1 MNLRTLDGSGRITV
15 AGAYIDVPA
24 NVYFSD
30 PCPVPSLTQSIA
42 KIICDQ
48 SPLHA
53 WHAHPCLGGD
63 PLEPE
68 TYDKTKAIGNAA
80 HAILIGRGKDVTVL
94 DYNDFRTKGAQEA
107 RQAVEEQGAVAI
119 LKKHHI
125 DAERL
130 VAAVRTQISGIKGCE
145 NAFAVGHG
153 EVVLAA
159 EIEPGIWLRSM
170 VDWMESPVALWDLK
184 TSGMSVAP
192 HGLGRMMAN
201 AGWDVQAATQE
212 LILDTID
219 PDNAGRRKFRFVP
232 TENEKPYSLVV
243 AQLSESV
250 MTMGRKKLQ
259 YAIETWKRCM
269 ATGKWPAYP
278 AEIVMPEYPG
288 FKQTEWLGIETAY
301 ADYNESEQAK
311 RKPMLTSLAGG

>member
-1 MNLRTLDGSGRITV
+1 MNLRTLDGSGRITE

-24 NVYFSD
+24 NVYFAD
-30 PCPVPSLTQSIA
+30 PCPVPSLTQSVA

-48 SPLHA
+48 SALHA
-53 WHAHPCLGGD
+53 WHAHPCLGAE
-63 PLEPE
+63 PNEPE
-68 TYDKTKAIGNAA
+68 SYDKTKAVGNAA
-80 HAILIGRGKDVTVL
+80 HSILIGRGKDVSVL
-94 DYNDFRTKGAQEA
+94 KFKDFRTKEAQEA
-107 RQAVEEQGAVAI
+107 REAVETAGGVAI
-119 LKKHHI
+119 LQKHHI
-125 DAERL
+125 AAERL
-130 VAAVRTQISGIKGCE
+130 VAAVRAQISGIKGCE

-153 EVVLAA
+153 EVVIAA
-159 EIEPGIWLRSM
+159 EIDGIWLRSM
-170 VDWMESPVALWDLK
+170 IDWMESPVALWDLK

-232 TENEKPYSLVV
+232 TENETPYSLVV

-259 YAIETWKRCM
+259 YAMEVWKRCT
-269 ATGKWPAYP
+269 ATNKWPGYP

-288 FKQTEWLGIETAY
+288 FKETDWLNREIAY
-301 ADYNESEQAK
+301 ADYNEREQVK